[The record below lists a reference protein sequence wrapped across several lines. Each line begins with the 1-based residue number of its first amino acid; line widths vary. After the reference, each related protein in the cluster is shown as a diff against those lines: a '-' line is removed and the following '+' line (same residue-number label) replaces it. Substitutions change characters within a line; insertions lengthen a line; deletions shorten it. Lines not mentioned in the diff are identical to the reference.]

1 MGEIFNAWRTLLLV
15 SLVSRVAPDRRVHS
29 RIERNFLVA
38 QGHQGRFPFRYSL
51 FESTTSCRENFFTSS
66 FRLERVSR
74 WITPFVDVSGENN
87 TDARYTRRRHFLF
100 IMFLSIL
107 SHQYLTIRDNFFFP
121 RGGVCSSWEEYLVQ
135 TFQVERINCSFIL
148 LSLQIFSIT
157 TYYKRSIIRKTH
169 PFGQMIF
176 SLGMQLVC
184 IFILHGLSDEINH
197 SFQL

>member
-87 TDARYTRRRHFLF
+87 TDARYTGVGTFY
-100 IMFLSIL
+100 LSRF
-107 SHQYLTIRDNFFFP
+107 SPSYLTNIWRFEIIFFSSRRSLFLELRRVSRSNF
-121 RGGVCSSWEEYLVQ
+121 SSRENKLFVYP
-135 TFQVERINCSFIL
+135 TFTSNI
-148 LSLQIFSIT
+148 
-157 TYYKRSIIRKTH
+157 
-169 PFGQMIF
+169 
-176 SLGMQLVC
+176 
-184 IFILHGLSDEINH
+184 
-197 SFQL
+197 

>member
-87 TDARYTRRRHFLF
+87 TDARYTGVGTFY
-100 IMFLSIL
+100 LSCF
-107 SHQYLTIRDNFFFP
+107 SPSYLTNIWRFEIIFFFL
-121 RGGVCSSWEEYLVQ
+121 EEEFVR
-135 TFQVERINCSFIL
+135 VEKSISFKL
-148 LSLQIFSIT
+148 FKS
-157 TYYKRSIIRKTH
+157 R
-169 PFGQMIF
+169 
-176 SLGMQLVC
+176 
-184 IFILHGLSDEINH
+184 E
-197 SFQL
+197 